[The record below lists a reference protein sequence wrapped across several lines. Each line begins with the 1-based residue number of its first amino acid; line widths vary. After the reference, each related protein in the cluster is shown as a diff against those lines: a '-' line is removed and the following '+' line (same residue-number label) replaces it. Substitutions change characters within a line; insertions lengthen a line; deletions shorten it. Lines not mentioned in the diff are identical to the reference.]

1 MAAERPVDPQLVQ
14 HVEAVRDELRAERRA
29 LEALP
34 RENAR
39 LRSELEQLEA
49 RKKELQG
56 ELEALQRGQPVS
68 IPKLPEV
75 LSAPFDVNV
84 RHPRGMLS
92 KVMFVA
98 IFAALFVV
106 LPHGLEKWRY
116 VLPLW
121 GLLAATSLAV
131 TLFPHRLRFGESDV
145 KETGISLQKD
155 RLHVRY
161 AEIYDVQVLVTPSQR
176 RRGVGTLVIRYGFF
190 PPEHQTLLRN
200 VPDPERLAE
209 WLRGLPGLPAKEQPN
224 GPGSTLTRR

>member
-1 MAAERPVDPQLVQ
+1 VAAERPVDPQLVQ

-29 LEALP
+29 LEELP

-39 LRSELEQLEA
+39 LRSQLEQLKA

-84 RHPRGMLS
+84 RRPRGLLS
-92 KVMFVA
+92 KVMSAA

-116 VLPLW
+116 VPPLW
-121 GLLAATSLAV
+121 GLLAAISLGVA
-131 TLFPHRLRFGESDV
+131 LFPHRLRFSKSAV
-145 KETGISLQKD
+145 TETGISLQKE
-155 RLHVRY
+155 RLLVHY
-161 AEIYDVQVLVTPSQR
+161 AEIHDVQVLVTPSQR
-176 RRGVGTLVIRYGFF
+176 RRGVGTLVISHGPVPSERR
-190 PPEHQTLLRN
+190 TLLRN
-200 VPDPERLAE
+200 VPEPERLAE
-209 WLRGLPGLPAKEQPN
+209 WLRSA
-224 GPGSTLTRR
+224 